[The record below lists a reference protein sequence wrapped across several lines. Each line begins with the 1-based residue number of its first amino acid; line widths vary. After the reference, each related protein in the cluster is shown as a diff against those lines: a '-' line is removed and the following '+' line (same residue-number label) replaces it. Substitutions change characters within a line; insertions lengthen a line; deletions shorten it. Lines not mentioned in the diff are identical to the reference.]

1 MLEDIEIKNFAL
13 IDSASIEFK
22 RGFSVLSGETGAG
35 KSILIGAVSFLLGGK
50 SSSDFVRTGASLAQV
65 SGTLF
70 LDRNKK
76 VAESWLEDHGIEI
89 ENERVLLRRIIKSSG
104 KSSAWLNSV
113 PVTRSELSEFT
124 SWFIDIHGQHEHQS
138 LMRISQHRQFLD
150 AFAGIMDEVESFT
163 ESYKTLLE
171 KHAQLK
177 DMNVSAKERD
187 EKIELLKF
195 AIKEIRDTKVNPVE
209 DDLLEEEEN
218 RLSQFEKLY
227 SNIEDITNMMCGGE
241 ESQVN
246 GTVAI
251 LKRANSFLN
260 NSVIMDKAL
269 EPLAGRM
276 ESLFYEAND
285 IADELRSYQA
295 KLVFDPSRLQEV
307 QDRNAELFRLKKKY
321 SSSTNDS
328 AATLVEYEEKAE
340 QQLEKLESNEI
351 SKKHI
356 ISQIKELE
364 RSIYIK
370 AVNISKK
377 RQVAASNM
385 SEQVELILKTLGMS
399 GTKFVVR
406 VDQKKSV
413 ENEADTVQSC
423 GQFGIDD
430 VEFMIS
436 ANPGSPVKSLA
447 KIASGGE
454 LSRVMLALKTVL
466 NDTDEVDTLIFDE
479 VDAGIGGEVA
489 VAVGNHLKNLAKNKQ
504 ILCITHLA
512 SVAVYA
518 DTQIKIEKYVQNNE
532 TSTSVHILEEE
543 ERVQEIARMLSGDAI
558 SDASLE
564 HARMLLQHH

>member
-1 MLEDIEIKNFAL
+1 MLEDIQIKNFAL
-13 IDSASIEFK
+13 INSASVEFQ

-65 SGTLF
+65 SGTLY
-70 LDRNKK
+70 LDRNRKL
-76 VAESWLEDHGIEI
+76 AESWLEEHGIEI
-89 ENERVLLRRIIKSSG
+89 ENDRILLRRIIRASG

-138 LMRISQHRQFLD
+138 LMQVSQHRRYLD
-150 AFAGIMDEVESFT
+150 AFAGINDEVRAFT
-163 ESYKTLLE
+163 ELYKELLE
-171 KHAQLK
+171 KYTQLK
-177 DMNVSAKERD
+177 DMNVSAQERA

-195 AIKEIRDTKVNPVE
+195 AIKEISDAKVNPTE
-209 DDLLEEEEN
+209 DDLLEEEES

-227 SNIEDITNMMCGGE
+227 SNIEEISNMMSGSEDSSTDGI
-241 ESQVN
+241 
-246 GTVAI
+246 VAI
-251 LKRANSFLN
+251 LKRANSFLT
-260 NSVIMDKAL
+260 NSVNMDKTL
-269 EPLAGRM
+269 EPLSARM

-285 IADELRSYQA
+285 IAEELRSYQN

-307 QDRNAELFRLKKKY
+307 QDRSAELFRLKKKY
-321 SSSTNDS
+321 SANPMDS
-328 AATLVEYEEKAE
+328 ATSLIEYEEKAKE
-340 QQLEKLESNEI
+340 QLEKLESNEMGKTQI
-351 SKKHI
+351 MA
-356 ISQIKELE
+356 QIKELE
-364 RSIYIK
+364 RSIYSK
-370 AVNISKK
+370 AVKISKK
-377 RQVAASNM
+377 RQIAATDM
-385 SEQVELILKTLGMS
+385 SEQVEDLLKTLGMS

-406 VDQKKSV
+406 VEQKKAI
-413 ENEADTVQSC
+413 ENEEDTVQSC

-430 VEFMIS
+430 IEFMIS
-436 ANPGSPVKSLA
+436 ANPGSPLKPLT

-479 VDAGIGGEVA
+479 VDAGIGGAVA
-489 VAVGNHLKNLAKNKQ
+489 VAVGRYLKNLAKNKQ

-532 TSTSVHILEEE
+532 TSTSVHILDKE

-558 SDASLE
+558 NEASLE
-564 HARMLLQHH
+564 HARILLQQH